1 LGKIGPLGDKKKGGS
16 IGQRS
21 KLQTIENSLKIVHK
35 SSGVGLA
42 GVGMGLG
49 FKPTPPLPKVFTNLK
64 RHSKW
69 LKFIK
74 KENFL

>member
-49 FKPTPPLPKVFTNLK
+49 FKPTPAPSQGV
-64 RHSKW
+64 H
-69 LKFIK
+69 KFK
-74 KENFL
+74 KTFKMVEIY